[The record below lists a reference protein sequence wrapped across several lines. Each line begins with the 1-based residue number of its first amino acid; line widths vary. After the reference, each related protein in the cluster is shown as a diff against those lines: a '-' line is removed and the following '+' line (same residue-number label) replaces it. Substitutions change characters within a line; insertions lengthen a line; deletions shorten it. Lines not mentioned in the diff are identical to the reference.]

1 MWWNR
6 PDGTLVHDV
15 PPTRAIMPY
24 LMKRRNES
32 AVYFTQEVDLG
43 AVAPALADFRERYDQ
58 QHVTVFHVVL
68 GALARTLHERPG
80 INRFVAGGRLYE
92 RRGVQLSW
100 AAKQRFDDDG
110 ALVVVKR
117 DFPKDEKF
125 LDLVRDIDGRDAR
138 ARTVGDHA
146 TDRELRAILALPGVA
161 RRAALAAV
169 RTADAFGA
177 LPRWFIDG
185 DPMFASAFLAN
196 LGSIRLDAAFHHL
209 YEYGSI
215 GLFCVIGPATEVPVV
230 GGDGQWS
237 SRPRVTLR
245 LTYDERLED
254 GFYAH
259 RSLERFQQLLEDP
272 DELGITA

>member
-6 PDGTLVHDV
+6 PDGRLVRDA

-24 LMKRRNES
+24 LMRRRNES
-32 AVYFTQEVDLG
+32 AVYFTQEVDLR
-43 AVAPALADFRERYDQ
+43 AVAPALVDFRERYDH
-58 QHVTVFHVVL
+58 HVSVFHVVL

-125 LDLVRDIDGRDAR
+125 LDLVRDIDGRDDH
-138 ARTVGDHA
+138 ARTDGDHA
-146 TDRELRAILALPGVA
+146 TDRELRAVLALPGMA
-161 RRAALAAV
+161 RRTVLTGL

-177 LPRWFIDG
+177 LPRWFIEG

-209 YEYGSI
+209 YEYGTI
-215 GLFCVIGPATEVPVV
+215 GVFCVIGAAQEVPVLTA
-230 GGDGQWS
+230 DGRAEPQ
-237 SRPRVTLR
+237 PRVTLR
-245 LTYDERLED
+245 LTYDERLAD
-254 GFYAH
+254 GFYAQ

>member
-6 PDGTLVHDV
+6 PDGTLASDV

-24 LMKRRNES
+24 LMRRRNES
-32 AVYFTQEVDLG
+32 AVYFTQEVDLS
-43 AVAPALADFRERYDQ
+43 AVAPALVDFHERTDL
-58 QHVTVFHVVL
+58 HVTVFHVVL

-80 INRFVAGGRLYE
+80 INRFVAGGRLYQ
-92 RRGVQLSW
+92 RHGVQLSW

-117 DFPKDEKF
+117 DFPRDETF
-125 LDLVRDIDGRDAR
+125 LDLVRDVDGRDGH
-138 ARTVGDHA
+138 ARTDGDPA
-146 TDRELRAILALPGVA
+146 TDRELRAILALPGLA
-161 RRAALAAV
+161 RRAVLAGV

-196 LGSIRLDAAFHHL
+196 LGSVQLDAAFHHL
-209 YEYGSI
+209 YEYGTI
-215 GLFCVIGPATEVPVV
+215 GLFCVIGAATEVPVV
-230 GGDGQWS
+230 NGDGGGER
-237 SRPRVTLR
+237 RPHVTLR